1 MNVINQEEVD
11 INFMPINSV
20 CLNLTILLS
29 WLSAVIFLA
38 ATSAG
43 NLFVLP
49 VLCI

>member
-1 MNVINQEEVD
+1 MNVINQEEAD

-29 WLSAVIFLA
+29 WLSAIIFLA

-43 NLFVLP
+43 NF
-49 VLCI
+49 IMD